1 MTITRERP
9 VVRRRGL
16 RWDERSL
23 LPRHAGV
30 RWWLAVGLALA
41 CTAAGAFA
49 DIQRINR
56 LSIVFHAC
64 YVLGCL
70 LAVTVVQRKGL
81 FGPMVQ
87 PPLILAFAVPG
98 VVLVSGSVPSGGVTA
113 AALAVGTP
121 LINGFP
127 IMAATTALTLALG
140 AFRIRAQRPPT
151 VPKRLPES
159 VNDLEP
165 GSEPVGASARRA
177 REDDVE
183 PLTEPIPRVTAEVF
197 SRFERFERRPHR
209 QH

>member
-9 VVRRRGL
+9 AVRRRGL

-23 LPRHAGV
+23 LRRHAGV
-30 RWWLAVGLALA
+30 QWWLAVCLALA
-41 CTAAGAFA
+41 FTTVGAFA

-56 LSIVFHAC
+56 LGIVFQAC
-64 YVLGCL
+64 YLSGCL

-87 PPLILAFAVPG
+87 PPLILALVVPS
-98 VVLVSGSVPSGGVTA
+98 VVLLAGSVPSGGTTA

-121 LINGFP
+121 LLNGFP
-127 IMAATTALTLALG
+127 IMAVTTALTLALG
-140 AFRIRAQRPPT
+140 AFRISTQRPPT
-151 VPKRLPES
+151 AQNGSPQSLSDPERS
-159 VNDLEP
+159 GQP
-165 GSEPVGASARRA
+165 ARAAMRRA

-183 PLTEPIPRVTAEVF
+183 PLTEPILRVTAEVF
-197 SRFERFERRPHR
+197 SRFEKHPRR